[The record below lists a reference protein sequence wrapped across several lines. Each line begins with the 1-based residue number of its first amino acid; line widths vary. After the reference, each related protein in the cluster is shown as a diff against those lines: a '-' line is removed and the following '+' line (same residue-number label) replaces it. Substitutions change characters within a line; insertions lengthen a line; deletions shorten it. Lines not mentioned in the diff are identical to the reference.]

1 MIRRSLILLALVLA
15 VVSCASN
22 GRPPRARAVAIP
34 ELRGPE
40 LAMALSVAKSTG
52 RNVLV
57 EYTDEDCGADR
68 RMQERTLTDPV
79 VKERLKSVVYVRMI
93 KGESAAEFE
102 DRFGERGTPTF
113 IVLKPDGTTPG
124 SLVTGEI
131 GTEDFRNYLAWARTA
146 RGPEP
151 EFTPGAT

>member
-1 MIRRSLILLALVLA
+1 MIRQSLVLLTLLLA
-15 VVSCASN
+15 VSACASTATS
-22 GRPPRARAVAIP
+22 PRARAVAIP

-40 LAMALSVAKSTG
+40 LAMALSVARSTG

-57 EYTDEDCGADR
+57 EYTDEGCSADR
-68 RMQERTLTDPV
+68 RMQERTLTDPE
-79 VKERLKSVVYVRMI
+79 VKDRLKSVVYVRLI
-93 KGESAAEFE
+93 KGESAAGFE
-102 DRFGERGTPTF
+102 ERFGERGTPTF
-113 IVLKPDGTTPG
+113 IVMRPDGTTPG